1 MYWSGAQL
9 RRRHRD
15 LPGTEPDGS
24 RHTAGALMRDL
35 KDIEQA
41 FGDVAAEDEP
51 VQRLLRPLLL
61 RATQDPGLMRSLATH
76 SLSQHLPFVGELL
89 MDGQT
94 LEPRALPRSPS
105 SSGSRRAS
113 RTRKRRTTSR
123 SGCPR
128 RCVIVWQ
135 RSCARRSS
143 RALHDGS
150 GLSLLAVARLL
161 ALAFDDLP
169 YRTHVLAGRE
179 VAAFPADA
187 AASGAPSP
195 VPPAPRAKPP
205 ARSKRRKE
213 SSGLLEAEAVLE
225 PESAVARTA
234 RQEIRKRPPPLGEG
248 LVPEPSFAPTTERAS
263 SCSAH

>member
-1 MYWSGAQL
+1 
-9 RRRHRD
+9 
-15 LPGTEPDGS
+15 
-24 RHTAGALMRDL
+24 MRDL
-35 KDIEQA
+35 KDIERA

-89 MDGQT
+89 MDGQA
-94 LEPRALPRSPS
+94 LEPRALPSLTAFLGLS
-105 SSGSRRAS
+105 QGVEDAEEAFEF
-113 RTRKRRTTSR
+113 TKRLPATLRDRVAAALCS
-123 SGCPR
+123 
-128 RCVIVWQ
+128 
-135 RSCARRSS
+135 ALES

-169 YRTHVLAGRE
+169 YLTHVLAGRE

-187 AASGAPSP
+187 AASGAPNP
-195 VPPAPRAKPP
+195 VPPAPQPKSQ

-225 PESAVARTA
+225 PQA
-234 RQEIRKRPPPLGEG
+234 PL
-248 LVPEPSFAPTTERAS
+248 PERRGKK
-263 SCSAH
+263 